1 MLSYQY
7 QEVHTFK
14 NEIDRKNSNS
24 VSVHNPKQMKLKVS
38 KNVFNWKQQQR
49 DRTQFYQEYSNEQSQ
64 MGKTN
69 NETWRR

>member
-49 DRTQFYQEYSNEQSQ
+49 DRTQFYQEYSNAQSQ